1 MSDDSIIGT
10 PKHVL
15 AWSEFR
21 LGKLQIF
28 LGSMLMKS
36 KYAERTC
43 VGLWGLVFTLKSM
56 KKQMR
61 MTLSGCKKIP

>member
-43 VGLWGLVFTLKSM
+43 VGL
-56 KKQMR
+56 
-61 MTLSGCKKIP
+61 